1 MNTWKV
7 LNILSLA
14 GVIILLLLVL
24 NRKGET
30 RHSGPAA
37 PQAAVAG
44 NIVFINSDTLRAHYD
59 LITDMNDELEA
70 QFKVRETEMTARQ
83 RTYEKDAAYFQQQVE
98 KRTISEESAKVI
110 YADLMKSQEQ
120 LLALRD
126 RYTEELS
133 EQEFIMN
140 ERFVDSVY
148 TYLKRY
154 QEDKGYDYILGFSR
168 GSGILY
174 AKDTLD
180 ITWDVIRGMNESY
193 QAGKKKK

>member
-1 MNTWKV
+1 
-7 LNILSLA
+7 
-14 GVIILLLLVL
+14 
-24 NRKGET
+24 
-30 RHSGPAA
+30 
-37 PQAAVAG
+37 
-44 NIVFINSDTLRAHYD
+44 
-59 LITDMNDELEA
+59 
-70 QFKVRETEMTARQ
+70 MTARQ

-193 QAGKKKK
+193 QA